1 MHLKK
6 RWVYIIF
13 LFVLFPVTA
22 YSQTGLYELPTGE
35 MAVGLSLGRG
45 QHSSAIG
52 GNFGYGISNR
62 TKVALT
68 GGVSFIDKDLYDGSS
83 THIPPSFGGGVVLAH
98 IRPLGQTSLDY
109 FFSGGIHTTFSR
121 TLDASTNETLANA
134 LSVGLSGGGGLIKR
148 FETDFGWT
156 LKPFCGIFCSGA
168 WASLDAKDG
177 SVEVRE
183 NPTFLGFSGNV
194 GLEIEISPMISVVG
208 VFGVDLEDFDRGF
221 SIGLNFH

>member
-6 RWVYIIF
+6 RWIYIVF

-22 YSQTGLYELPTGE
+22 YSQTGLYGLPAGE

-62 TKVALT
+62 TKVAFT
-68 GGVSFIDKDLYDGSS
+68 GGVSFIDKNVYDGSV
-83 THIPPSFGGGVVLAH
+83 HQPLNFRGGVSLIH
-98 IRPLGQTSLDY
+98 IRPLGQTGLDY
-109 FFSGGIHTTFSR
+109 FLSGHTYTGFYR
-121 TLDASTNETLANA
+121 LLDASTNETITSAH
-134 LSVGLSGGGGLIKR
+134 SVGLSGGGGLIKR
-148 FETDFGWT
+148 FETDFGWA
-156 LKPFCGIFCSGA
+156 LKPFCSIFSSGA
-168 WASLDAKDG
+168 WARLDAKDG

-183 NPTFLGFSGNV
+183 SPTFLGFAGNV

>member
-6 RWVYIIF
+6 RWIYIIF

-22 YSQTGLYELPTGE
+22 YSRTGLYELPAGE

-45 QHSSAIG
+45 QHSRSIG
-52 GNFGYGISNR
+52 GNLGYGISNR

-68 GGVSFIDKDLYDGSS
+68 SGVSFIDEDLYDSS
-83 THIPPSFGGGVVLAH
+83 ITHIPPSFGGGVVLVH
-98 IRPLGQTSLDY
+98 IRPLGRTGLDY

-121 TLDASTNETLANA
+121 TLDASTNETLASA
-134 LSVGLSGGGGLIKR
+134 RSVGLSGGGGLIKR
-148 FETDFGWT
+148 FETDFGWA
-156 LKPFCGIFCSGA
+156 LKPFCSIFCSGA

-177 SVEVRE
+177 IVEVRE
-183 NPTFLGFSGNV
+183 NPIFFGFAGSV
-194 GLEIEISPMISVVG
+194 GLEIEISSMISVVG